1 MKSEKISVFGASGFI
16 GSNFVQKFKD
26 ECIVVPREERIPPTD
41 NVLYFIST
49 THNYHI
55 HDDMHKDV
63 RTNLSVLLEV
73 LENCKERDVTFNF
86 ISSWFVYGDTNL
98 PAREDSICNPAGF
111 YSITKRCAE
120 QLIVSFCKTF
130 DKSYRILRLSNV
142 YGSSDPGAG
151 KKKNALQFLIEN
163 MKDDLDVDLYHGGE
177 FIRDYLHVNDVC
189 DAIKLVMNESSANDV
204 INVGSGT
211 PYRFIDL
218 INLARKILNS
228 GSKIN
233 KINPPEFHKI
243 VQVKDMFLDVEKLK
257 ALGFQPKVSIDEGIK
272 ELCQI

>member
-1 MKSEKISVFGASGFI
+1 
-16 GSNFVQKFKD
+16 
-26 ECIVVPREERIPPTD
+26 
-41 NVLYFIST
+41 
-49 THNYHI
+49 
-55 HDDMHKDV
+55 
-63 RTNLSVLLEV
+63 
-73 LENCKERDVTFNF
+73 
-86 ISSWFVYGDTNL
+86 
-98 PAREDSICNPAGF
+98 
-111 YSITKRCAE
+111 
-120 QLIVSFCKTF
+120 
-130 DKSYRILRLSNV
+130 
-142 YGSSDPGAG
+142 
-151 KKKNALQFLIEN
+151 